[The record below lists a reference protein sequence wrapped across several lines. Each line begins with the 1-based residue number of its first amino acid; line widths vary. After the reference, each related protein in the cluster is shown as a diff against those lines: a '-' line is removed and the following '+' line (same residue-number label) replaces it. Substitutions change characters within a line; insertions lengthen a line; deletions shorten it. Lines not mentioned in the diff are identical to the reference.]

1 MRLEEKNGEFLR
13 SKVGLTWELET
24 SRSLNF
30 YDGIIF
36 THDVSDQQAVNIN
49 HFPLWMFGVMT
60 DQKLR
65 KLFTFIHQ
73 SGKSI
78 KSTRAASLHC

>member
-60 DQKLR
+60 D
-65 KLFTFIHQ
+65 FT
-73 SGKSI
+73 KSSI
-78 KSTRAASLHC
+78 LPETEKTVHLHSSEWKKH

>member
-49 HFPLWMFGVMT
+49 L
-60 DQKLR
+60 
-65 KLFTFIHQ
+65 
-73 SGKSI
+73 SGCSE
-78 KSTRAASLHC
+78 